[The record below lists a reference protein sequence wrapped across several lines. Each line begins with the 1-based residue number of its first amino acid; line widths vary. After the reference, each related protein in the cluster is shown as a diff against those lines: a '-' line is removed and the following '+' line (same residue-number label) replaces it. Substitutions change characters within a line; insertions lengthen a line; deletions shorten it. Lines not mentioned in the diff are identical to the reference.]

1 MKKKIMCCMLVCAMS
16 VTMLA
21 GCGNKNRSED
31 QTGAT
36 PASTENAVSGDSSA
50 AQSEAEPVTI
60 TIGGWPTPENEQ
72 YELTNFIPISQL
84 SRMSIFTK
92 LIPSCQKLPAVSC
105 PTCI

>member
-72 YELTNFIPISQL
+72 YE
-84 SRMSIFTK
+84 FTK
-92 LIPSCQKLPAVSC
+92 VTRKP
-105 PTCI
+105 